1 MGQKGSDVAL
11 LPLLCSGVVVV
22 PGRGDRANDTSSC
35 VSASWVPSG
44 LESTRLVRVESQDA
58 RLVWSSLTRIHR
70 WRVRRRAVTRW
81 RLPCARDADAF
92 CKMLADLVPGA
103 PMSTTSQEKLNRMVM
118 GLRALAECAPSV
130 HSTDGVYIRRGG
142 GAYPVAYA
150 FWNRWRGNLL
160 RMCVIPVDQ
169 FDLVGD
175 KHAVR
180 LGARRVTR
188 RP

>member
-1 MGQKGSDVAL
+1 
-11 LPLLCSGVVVV
+11 
-22 PGRGDRANDTSSC
+22 
-35 VSASWVPSG
+35 
-44 LESTRLVRVESQDA
+44 
-58 RLVWSSLTRIHR
+58 
-70 WRVRRRAVTRW
+70 
-81 RLPCARDADAF
+81 
-92 CKMLADLVPGA
+92 MLADLVPGA

-130 HSTDGVYIRRGG
+130 HATDGVYIRRGE
-142 GAYPVAYA
+142 GADPVAYA
-150 FWNRWRGNLL
+150 FWNLGRGNLL

-180 LGARRVTR
+180 LAEVIHAGARRVTR